1 MSTIKNNPI
10 MKGASGMLGKVVVY
24 REHRGKL
31 IMSNRPKRSGILTPN
46 QQEAKSRFLRAVKY
60 AKKQVADPV
69 TKKEYTPSSDSRFTS
84 AYSVA
89 VADYLTPP
97 VINSVDVSRYAGAA
111 GDKVL
116 IKASDDFK
124 VMSVNVSILKAD
136 GTLIEQGEATLLP
149 EAVDDYVY
157 VATVAFPK
165 AAGTKVIVA
174 VRDKPGNVTTAESV
188 L

>member
-10 MKGASGMLGKVVVY
+10 MKGASGMLGNVVVY

-31 IMSNRPKRSGILTPN
+31 IMSNRPKTSGILTPN
-46 QQEAKSRFLRAVKY
+46 QKQAKSRFLRAVKY
-60 AKKQVADPV
+60 AKKQIADPV
-69 TKKEYTPSSDSRFTS
+69 AKKEYTPSPDSRFTS
-84 AYSVA
+84 AYSMA

-97 VINSVDVSRYAGAA
+97 VIASVDMSHYAGAA
-111 GDKVL
+111 GDKIL

-124 VMSVNVSILKAD
+124 VTSVNVSILKAD
-136 GTLIEQGEATLLP
+136 GTLIEQGDAVLL
-149 EAVDDYVY
+149 ADAIDDYEY
-157 VATVAFPK
+157 AATVAFPK